1 MRKKKKRQGHTRLV
15 WLVKWALRLAW
26 LIYSGD
32 VL

>member
-1 MRKKKKRQGHTRLV
+1 MRDKKTRQGHTLV
-15 WLVKWALRLAW
+15 VTIIRWVVRLAW